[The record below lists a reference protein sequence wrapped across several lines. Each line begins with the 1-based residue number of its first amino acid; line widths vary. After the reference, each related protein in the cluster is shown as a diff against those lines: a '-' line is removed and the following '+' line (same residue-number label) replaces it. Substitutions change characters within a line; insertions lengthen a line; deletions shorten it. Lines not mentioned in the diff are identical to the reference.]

1 MKEVKICELYEYV
14 KRVMTA
20 YGMTEENAETTA
32 DVFLRATLRGVG
44 HHDIYDFASR
54 VKRLQDGKA
63 VPNPVYRKLSAF
75 GGMESYD
82 AGNGLGEVVCSFAM
96 ERAIS
101 LADEHGVG
109 LVALRNTNHFLAA
122 APYVEAAAEKG
133 YVGLLLCKGA
143 PSMGAPG
150 KAGVCMSALPMGFA
164 YPTDEDFPVMLDIC
178 LAYAS
183 YGQLIQKAS
192 RGESIPH
199 WWGFDENGEPS
210 TDPGAVAKGTRA
222 PVGGHKGFGLAMLG
236 ETLTGVL
243 SNGCVLDEKE
253 TSDGVKN
260 HSSHTAIA
268 IKADALTPLSE
279 FKTRAGDL
287 NRRARALSPG
297 VHLPGEGSR
306 DAKRRFEEGGVIPLE
321 ESLFAELNVL
331 AETLSVK
338 PLG

>member
-1 MKEVKICELYEYV
+1 MKEIKIQTLYEYV
-14 KRVMTA
+14 IQIMTA
-20 YGMTEENAETTA
+20 CGMTKENAETAA

-54 VKRLQDGKA
+54 VKRLKDGKA
-63 VPNPVYRKLSAF
+63 VPNPVYTKLSAF

-96 ERAIS
+96 ERAME
-101 LADEHGVG
+101 LADEHGIG

-133 YVGLLLCKGA
+133 YIGLLLCKGA

-150 KAGVCMSALPMGFA
+150 KAGAAMSALPMGFA

-183 YGQLIQKAS
+183 YGQLMQRVKL
-192 RGESIPH
+192 GQSIPH

-210 TDPGAVAKGTRA
+210 TDPDAVAKGTRA

-243 SNGCVLDEKE
+243 SNGCVLDE
-253 TSDGVKN
+253 TVTPDGVKN

-268 IKADALTPLSE
+268 IKADALMDLSE

-287 NRRARALSPG
+287 NRHTRTLSPG

-321 ESLFAELNVL
+321 DGLVEELQKIADECGV
-331 AETLSVK
+331 A
-338 PLG
+338 PLL